1 MNFWTI
7 FVFALVLFV
16 VSVAALDLALTDRA
30 NRRKD
35 DEQ

>member
-1 MNFWTI
+1 MTFPQMI
-7 FVFALVLFV
+7 VIALVLFI

-35 DEQ
+35 GE